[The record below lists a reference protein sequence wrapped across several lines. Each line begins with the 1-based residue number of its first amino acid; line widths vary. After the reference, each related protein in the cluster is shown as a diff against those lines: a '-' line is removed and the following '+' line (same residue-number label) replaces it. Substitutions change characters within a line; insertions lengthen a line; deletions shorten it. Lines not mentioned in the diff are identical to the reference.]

1 MPNLKTQGTQL
12 YYVSGPTAATVLA
25 KIVSVDGLGGP
36 RDQID
41 VTHLMSEEREF
52 EAGFANPGQV
62 TLEII
67 FDPAE
72 ASHEAL
78 LGLKDSGDKVPWM
91 IASSDATTAPTVVA
105 SAFSALT
112 TRTNWVFTAYVA
124 DFNLNFNS
132 NEVVRGT
139 VTLQRSGAVAFTK
152 KA

>member
-25 KIVSVDGLGGP
+25 KIVSVSGLGGA

-41 VTHLMSEEREF
+41 VTHLMSQEREF

-72 ASHEAL
+72 TSHEAL
-78 LGLKDSGDKVPWM
+78 LDLKDSGDKVPWM
-91 IASSDATTAPTVVA
+91 IAASDDATAPTVVS

-112 TRTNWVFTAYVA
+112 ARTNWVFTAYVA
-124 DFNLNFNS
+124 DFNLDFNS
-132 NEVVRGT
+132 NEVVRGSI
-139 VTLQRSGAVAFTK
+139 TLQRSGAVAFTK

>member
-1 MPNLKTQGTQL
+1 MANLKTQGTQL

-25 KIVSVDGLGGP
+25 KIVSVSGLGGA

-78 LGLKDSGDKVPWM
+78 LDLKDSGAKVPWM

-112 TRTNWVFTAYVA
+112 TRTNWKFTAYVA
-124 DFNLNFNS
+124 DFNLDFNS